1 MNRRDFL
8 AATMLAPLTVN
19 SQQLFA
25 AEGTDIKVLVIFL
38 RGAYDACNF
47 LVPYTSDDYYETRP
61 RIAIAQPGSGE
72 GAALKLNDNWGMH
85 PAFQHTLLPL
95 WEQKQISFIPF
106 AGTANMSRSHFET
119 QDFMESGQPATGSRE
134 HGSGFLNRLAA
145 VLGAKAQPVSFTNNN
160 PLIMQGPARVPLIA
174 LSGSGKSIYKDNQ
187 ISLLEELYKNTK
199 DQQTVAEG
207 VANHR
212 MMLEEFEK
220 EKEAASRNAMNA
232 KGFDLQVKRMA
243 TLMKDKYS
251 LGFLDIGNW
260 DTHFSQGGATGILA
274 TQFKNLGSG
283 LKTFAEEMGPQWD
296 KTVVYVMSE
305 FGRTF
310 RENGSGGTDHGH
322 GSVHWLL
329 GGAINGGKILGEQT
343 DVNIASL
350 NEERDYKVLN
360 NSRDVLGGLFKQVYG
375 LNNAQ
380 LQKVFPSSKV
390 SAIKLV

>member
-8 AATMLAPLTVN
+8 ASAILAPLTVN
-19 SQQLFA
+19 SRLLFA
-25 AEGTDIKVLVIFL
+25 AESTDIKTLVIFL

-47 LVPYTSDDYYETRP
+47 LVPYTSDDYYEVRP
-61 RIAIAQPGSGE
+61 RIAIAQPGTE
-72 GAALKLNDNWGMH
+72 QGAALKLDNNWGMH
-85 PAFQHTLLPL
+85 PVFQQTLLPL
-95 WEQKQISFIPF
+95 WEKKQVSFIPF
-106 AGTANMSRSHFET
+106 AGTADMSRSHFDT
-119 QDFMESGQPATGSRE
+119 QDLMESGQPANGARTY
-134 HGSGFLNRLAA
+134 GSGFLNRLAS
-145 VLGAKAQPVSFTNNN
+145 VLGAKVQPVSFTNNN
-160 PLIMQGPARVPLIA
+160 PLIMQGSARVPLIG
-174 LSGSGKSIYKDNQ
+174 LSGSGKSIYKDEQ
-187 ISLLEELYKNTK
+187 ISLLEELYKNTE
-199 DQQTVAEG
+199 QAQAISEG
-207 VANHR
+207 VGNKR
-212 MMLEEFEK
+212 MMLAEFAK
-220 EKEAASRNAMNA
+220 EQEAASRNAMNA
-232 KGFDLQVKRMA
+232 KGFDIQVKRMA

-260 DTHFSQGGATGILA
+260 DTHFSQGGATGMLA
-274 TQFKNLGSG
+274 NQFKSLGSG

>member
-8 AATMLAPLTVN
+8 AAAMLAPLTVH

-25 AEGTDIKVLVIFL
+25 AGGTDIKTLVIFL

-47 LVPYTSDDYYETRP
+47 LVPYTSEDYYENRP
-61 RIAIAQPGSGE
+61 RIAIAKPGSAE
-72 GAALKLNDNWGMH
+72 GAALKLDDNWGMH
-85 PAFQHTLLPL
+85 PVFQKTLLPL
-95 WEQKQISFIPF
+95 WEQKQVSFIPF
-106 AGTANMSRSHFET
+106 AGTADLSRSHFET
-119 QDFMESGQPATGSRE
+119 QDLMESGQPANGKRAYGT
-134 HGSGFLNRLAA
+134 GFLNRLAG
-145 VLGAKAQPVSFTNNN
+145 VLGTRAYPVSFTSNN
-160 PLIMQGPARVPLIA
+160 PLIMQGPARIPLIG
-174 LSGSGKSIYKDNQ
+174 LSGSGKSIYKDRQ
-187 ISLLEELYKNTK
+187 ITLLEDLYKNNK
-199 DQQTVAEG
+199 QERDVAEG

-220 EKEAASRNAMNA
+220 EKEAASRNAVNA

-243 TLMKDKYS
+243 SLMKDKYT

-260 DTHFSQGGATGILA
+260 DTHYSQGGATGMLA
-274 TQFKNLGSG
+274 NQFKSLGSG

-360 NSRDVLGGLFKQVYG
+360 NSRDVLGGLFKQIYG